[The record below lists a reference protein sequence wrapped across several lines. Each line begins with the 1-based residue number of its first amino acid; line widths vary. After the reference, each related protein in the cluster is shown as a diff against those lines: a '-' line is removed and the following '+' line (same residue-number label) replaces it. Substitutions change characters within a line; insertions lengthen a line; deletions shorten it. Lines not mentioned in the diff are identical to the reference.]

1 MKLLLKNI
9 LKNKCIEHT
18 VSIDTHVWEFLCVC
32 PYSIHT
38 QLCCINP
45 TMIAKS
51 SIQNWGASQS
61 ISYINFISF
70 VCSLW
75 HAIWIPLYSSRPPHL
90 SHCLEWAV
98 LHRNKSSIK
107 TWVCNPNGTGTSA
120 SGVGVPVLVQHGP
133 DVCPAS
139 LQALYNP
146 ALSPLPRFHGYR
158 TNPSGLWKCSSVIQP
173 LLLLQ
178 RLTECF

>member
-1 MKLLLKNI
+1 M
-9 LKNKCIEHT
+9 
-18 VSIDTHVWEFLCVC
+18 
-32 PYSIHT
+32 
-38 QLCCINP
+38 
-45 TMIAKS
+45 
-51 SIQNWGASQS
+51 
-61 ISYINFISF
+61 
-70 VCSLW
+70 
-75 HAIWIPLYSSRPPHL
+75 R
-90 SHCLEWAV
+90 
-98 LHRNKSSIK
+98 
-107 TWVCNPNGTGTSA
+107 VCNPKGTGTSA

-178 RLTECF
+178 RLIEYFQNVFKMFCLFMCSACGLRPSLQVCIRSTPECYGAQEFVSEDVGRLLSGMLAGQDSHV